1 MRFLK
6 EETVPENKFNAEFF
20 KKSSIFYDYNY
31 KERIRQNAAKVRTQK
46 GNKSFL

>member
-6 EETVPENKFNAEFF
+6 EEPVPENKFNSEFF
-20 KKSSIFYDYNY
+20 KKSSMFYDYNY
-31 KERIRQNAAKVRTQK
+31 KERMRLQNSKLRAQK